1 MVAIVLVDNNWAI
14 SVNGKQ
20 PVSLVLDQARFQAVT
35 LGKSLIYGRKTY
47 QQLPS
52 CAGFKYRNNYMLS
65 TTRSEEV
72 ERELY
77 KHGVKVLHSID
88 EIIADPQLRD
98 AIVVGGASVYAQLLP
113 YCEQV
118 MVTQVYMDFTKR
130 YAEKTQTCQ
139 KFLDL
144 SKLPDEWVPALQG
157 PLYQDDID
165 AKTQTTYKTKTVTYF
180 AKRRWC

>member
-1 MVAIVLVDNNWAI
+1 MVAIVLVDNNWVI
-14 SVNGKQ
+14 SANGKQ
-20 PVSLVLDQARFQAVT
+20 PVNLVLDQARFQTVT
-35 LGKSLIYGRKTY
+35 LGKSVIYGRKTY
-47 QQLPS
+47 QQLPT

-65 TTRSEEV
+65 TTQSEEA

-88 EIIADPQLRD
+88 EIISDPQLRD

-118 MVTQVYMDFTKR
+118 MVTQVYMDFSLK
-130 YAEKTQTCQ
+130 YAGATHQSCKL
-139 KFLDL
+139 FPDI
-144 SKLPDEWVPALQG
+144 SKLPNEWTPALQG

-165 AKTQTTYKTKTVTYF
+165 AKTQTSYRTKTITYF
-180 AKRRWC
+180 ARRR